1 VWDIYDWRPRTHRE
15 AWEKKPLSI
24 VVVIILLKASMTTTK
39 RKGNRGSL
47 CLNPW
52 VLLKKPAEEPFTKK
66 GEANGRYAMHYP
78 KAPFLSETTPPHH
91 VRKEIP
97 ANMVKSLYNI

>member
-1 VWDIYDWRPRTHRE
+1 
-15 AWEKKPLSI
+15 
-24 VVVIILLKASMTTTK
+24 
-39 RKGNRGSL
+39 
-47 CLNPW
+47 